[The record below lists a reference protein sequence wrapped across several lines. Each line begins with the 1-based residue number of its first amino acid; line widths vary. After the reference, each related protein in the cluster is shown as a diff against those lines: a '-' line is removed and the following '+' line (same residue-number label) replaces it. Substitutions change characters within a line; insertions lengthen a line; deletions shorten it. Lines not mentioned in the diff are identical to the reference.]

1 MLICYVVFPDHLGNN
16 QRLFERYGPVFKST
30 IMGVTNYQT
39 NDPQIAQIVLSE
51 SEFFS
56 KEINKMHP
64 LYPIK
69 NDSAGVFLADT
80 SSPNWKIAHKYLPPA
95 LGPKAVRH
103 YAKVSLYPQQRDDA
117 RVVTV

>member
-1 MLICYVVFPDHLGNN
+1 MLNTESVFPDHLGNN

-30 IMGVTNYQT
+30 SMGVTNYQT
-39 NDPQIAQIVLSE
+39 NDPKVAQIVLSE
-51 SEFFS
+51 SEYFS

-69 NDSAGVFLADT
+69 NDEAGVFLGDT
-80 SSPNWKIAHKYLPPA
+80 SSPNWKVVHKYLPPA

-103 YAKVSLYPQQRDDA
+103 YSKVIVAPPN
-117 RVVTV
+117 